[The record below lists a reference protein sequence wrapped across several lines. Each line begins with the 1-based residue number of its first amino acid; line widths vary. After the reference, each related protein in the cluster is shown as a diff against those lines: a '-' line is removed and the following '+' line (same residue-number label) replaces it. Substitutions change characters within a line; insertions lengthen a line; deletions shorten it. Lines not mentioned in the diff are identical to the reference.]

1 MMQPRLL
8 PRLALSLPAAVFAVC
23 TLCALALQPAPACA
37 VPKLDSGLATVQDR
51 MRGLLTSVEIRLQRR
66 PPQMEDLEARERLR
80 PLRRSDRVG
89 RASYG
94 AILDGA
100 SKLQDQ
106 ARLHFVNSVWNS
118 LRYASDR
125 ELYGREDYW
134 ATPAETASRGAGD
147 CEDLAIAK
155 YYTLRDLG
163 QAADSLR
170 LMLVSLHGTGEPHML
185 VCVRGKGEARCLD
198 NRYRRLL
205 SSREAALAYKPLVS
219 ASERLAVMHL
229 SPTPKPRPEVRLAS
243 NAQSRLT
250 RSAGRP
256 RF

>member
-1 MMQPRLL
+1 
-8 PRLALSLPAAVFAVC
+8 
-23 TLCALALQPAPACA
+23 
-37 VPKLDSGLATVQDR
+37 
-51 MRGLLTSVEIRLQRR
+51 
-66 PPQMEDLEARERLR
+66 MEDLEARERLR

-125 ELYGREDYW
+125 ELYGKEDYW